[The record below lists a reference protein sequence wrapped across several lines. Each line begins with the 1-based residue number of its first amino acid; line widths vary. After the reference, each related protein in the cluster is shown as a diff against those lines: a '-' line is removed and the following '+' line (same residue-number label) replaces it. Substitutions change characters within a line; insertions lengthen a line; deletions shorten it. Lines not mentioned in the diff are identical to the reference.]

1 MNFLRYSDGAMP
13 GRKASTS
20 SNEQKKRA
28 PVERRFANSWKE
40 GRPWLMFN
48 DETKVMTCSTCVS
61 FYGTNPPTN
70 TNLKGQNRFILGCG
84 NMRVSAVVDHEK
96 SKSHQDACSRLAA
109 KSASL
114 VEVSQSKA
122 GKTLT
127 LLKASQRS
135 KLAMLFRNVHAIVK
149 NNRPLRDYVWMYD
162 LDVKKDLF
170 IGETY
175 RSEKSA
181 LPFLSS
187 ISDIERQKTTEMV
200 KGVHFLSFLM
210 DGSTDISGDEQEAV
224 FIRIAEKGV
233 AKERF
238 LAIGSPDSTSS
249 QDLYD
254 FTCEIFTSENID
266 TDKLVGMGSDG
277 ASNMTGKNKGL
288 AALYRHNVNQELV
301 NVHCFAHRLELAF
314 RDVVKTSKLHD
325 KLMTL
330 LIGLHYFYIKQYKN
344 KHGLMESIN
353 ALNIKGTLPPK
364 VTGTRWMSHF
374 DRGITSL
381 TRTFQAYEAHLSS
394 LSHTNP
400 KAEGLYKIMVDKS
413 LICYALSMKEI
424 INPLM
429 RLSLRLQKENST
441 LAESLL
447 AVSSCL
453 KMLQACKGRTNK
465 AVAEVIDIGS
475 YQGVRLRGNTPNTSY
490 VTSIIDGFTDAIN
503 SRFDFGVEAVR
514 QVCNHF
520 SNTLYKAMAT
530 FDTDE
535 AVNQWNWF
543 KNETSSKFEKAK
555 EGLRGATWKKV
566 YDDSSDS
573 KMAMLIVDLLLTLP
587 PTSVSCE
594 TCFSQMKLVK
604 TCRRTRLQRKTL
616 NDLLVV
622 RLASPSMQEFNPDQA
637 IDHWMNSSVGGRR
650 LTYKRQ
656 KRA

>member
-453 KMLQACKGRTNK
+453 KMLQACKGR
-465 AVAEVIDIGS
+465 
-475 YQGVRLRGNTPNTSY
+475 
-490 VTSIIDGFTDAIN
+490 
-503 SRFDFGVEAVR
+503 

-637 IDHWMNSSVGGRR
+637 IDHWMAFDLQAPKKSLNVVTDSDSDMEIVESSPELEELEDDELSEIFGE
-650 LTYKRQ
+650 
-656 KRA
+656 A